1 MSFAACVQQSVMN
14 FGILMIQGLVNSF
27 GTRVILAYA
36 ISPAVGV
43 VGIWWS
49 IPIGWLLA
57 DIVGAVI
64 MRRSLKTI
72 GDT

>member
-1 MSFAACVQQSVMN
+1 MN

-49 IPIGWLLA
+49 IPIG
-57 DIVGAVI
+57 
-64 MRRSLKTI
+64 
-72 GDT
+72 